1 MKKRVL
7 SLILTTVV
15 TAGMI
20 AGCGSS
26 SDSAQTTAAAETEAA
41 AQSGSETSDAEASAE
56 GEAEA
61 TEAGDKTI
69 VVACSNTAEP
79 YSFVED
85 GEHKG
90 FEVDM
95 WNEIAKR
102 TGYDVTMETMG
113 FSGIFGS
120 LDSGRVDVAGNFFGK
135 SEERLEKYDTSIS
148 YGEDGVGVAVLAD
161 NTEINTL
168 DDLAG
173 KTVAVAEGSQGQAV
187 GEGAADE
194 LGFSITVFGDG
205 TSGVQDLS
213 LGRCDAWM
221 DSRITLAFDSNKAG
235 VDVRILDESLSSSE
249 VGYFFRKNDEESAKK
264 LEAVNSA
271 LEDMLA
277 DGTVKELAE
286 KWMHIDVTKGLN
298 Q

>member
-1 MKKRVL
+1 MKKKVL

-15 TAGMI
+15 AAGMI

-26 SDSAQTTAAAETEAA
+26 SGSAETTEAAETEAA

-61 TEAGDKTI
+61 REDEDKTI

-95 WNEIAKR
+95 WNEIAER
-102 TGYDVTMETMG
+102 TGYEVTMETMG
-113 FSGIFGS
+113 FSSIFGS

-161 NTEINTL
+161 NTEINSL

-194 LGFSITVFGDG
+194 LGFTITVFGDG

-264 LEAVNSA
+264 LEAVNGA

>member
-1 MKKRVL
+1 MRKKLLPLVL
-7 SLILTTVV
+7 MTLVM
-15 TAGMI
+15 AG
-20 AGCGSS
+20 AAVGCSSSGSS
-26 SDSAQTTAAAETEAA
+26 DTAAEETETKAA
-41 AQSGSETSDAEASAE
+41 ESAEAE
-56 GEAEA
+56 EAEV
-61 TEAGDKTI
+61 EADSEDSNNTI

-95 WNEIAKR
+95 WNEISER
-102 TGYDVTMETMG
+102 TGYEVTMETMG
-113 FSGIFGS
+113 FSSIFGS

-135 SEERLEKYDTSIS
+135 SAERLEKYDTSIS

-161 NTEINTL
+161 NTEINSL
-168 DDLAG
+168 DDLKG

-187 GEGAADE
+187 GEGAAEE

-221 DSRITLAFDSNKAG
+221 DSRITLSFDSNKAG
-235 VDVRILDESLSSSE
+235 VDVKILDEALSSSE

-264 LEAVNSA
+264 LEAVNAA
-271 LEDMLA
+271 LEDMLE
-277 DGTVKELAE
+277 DGTVKEIAE
-286 KWMHIDVTKGLN
+286 KWMHLDVTKGLN
-298 Q
+298 R

>member
-1 MKKRVL
+1 MKKKVL

-41 AQSGSETSDAEASAE
+41 AQLGSETSDAEASAE
-56 GEAEA
+56 GDAEA
-61 TEAGDKTI
+61 TEEGDKTI

-113 FSGIFGS
+113 FSSIFGS

-187 GEGAADE
+187 GEAAADE

-264 LEAVNSA
+264 FEAVNSA

>member
-1 MKKRVL
+1 MKKKVL

-41 AQSGSETSDAEASAE
+41 AQLGSETSDAEASAE
-56 GEAEA
+56 GDAEA
-61 TEAGDKTI
+61 TEEGDKTI

-113 FSGIFGS
+113 FSSIFGS

>member
-1 MKKRVL
+1 MKKKVL

-41 AQSGSETSDAEASAE
+41 AQSGSETSEAEASAE
-56 GEAEA
+56 GDAEA
-61 TEAGDKTI
+61 TEEGDKTI

-113 FSGIFGS
+113 FSSIFGS